1 MKLRANL
8 HNAATKQVKRYC
20 IIDTAQKRMRLPQA
34 GNTIT
39 ALQNCRYRVAETEV
53 PRCGNRLCL

>member
-8 HNAATKQVKRYC
+8 HNAATKQVKRYY
-20 IIDTAQKRMRLPQA
+20 IIDTAQKRMRLPQT

-39 ALQNCRYRVAETEV
+39 A
-53 PRCGNRLCL
+53 